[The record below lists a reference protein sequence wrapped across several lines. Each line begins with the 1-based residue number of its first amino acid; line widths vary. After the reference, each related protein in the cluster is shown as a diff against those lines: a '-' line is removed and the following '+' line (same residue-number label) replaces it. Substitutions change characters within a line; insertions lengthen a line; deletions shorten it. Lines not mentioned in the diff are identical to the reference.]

1 MDVCVQ
7 WNEFLEYTYVVEMML
22 FSGSWT
28 MEYAFGTV
36 VLVRHWY
43 ALLVVQS
50 HKKLALLPTS

>member
-36 VLVRHWY
+36 VLVRH
-43 ALLVVQS
+43 
-50 HKKLALLPTS
+50 